1 MGGKQEM
8 FESKRAVRP
17 KIGVF
22 AIGLAAYWP
31 QFEGLHDRLQ
41 RYGAYVE
48 QQMAQWGDVAAGGMV
63 DSVEKAHETGALFA
77 REQVDIV
84 FVYTATYATSSQ
96 VLPVIQVAKAPTV
109 VLNLQPAAALDYE
122 NATTGEWL
130 ANCSACCVPEICMAL
145 TRARLPFK
153 VVSGILFDDPSAWN
167 EIREWCLAAKAA
179 HHIRGARFGFLGH
192 TYPGMLDMYS
202 DFTVVQGQLGSHIEV
217 LEIDDLV
224 ARVQD
229 APADAVREK
238 IHDIET
244 TFDFA
249 EPTTDPIAAPIEPED
264 IEWSARVA
272 VGLDALVKDFDL
284 DALAYYY
291 RGLAENENERTTA
304 GMIVGNTLL
313 TAQGIPCSG
322 EGDLKNAIAMLIMDR
337 LGCGGSF
344 TEFYALDFVERFVLM
359 GHDGP
364 GHIAISNQRPI
375 LRKLKLYHG
384 KRGFGVSVE
393 FKVQY
398 GPVTILGVTQQADSR
413 LKFLVAEGESIAG
426 PTLRVGNTNSRIR
439 FALDPA
445 SFATRWSE
453 AGPTHHVALGVGAVG
468 KQASKVGYL
477 LGLET
482 MQFA

>member
-1 MGGKQEM
+1 M
-8 FESKRAVRP
+8 FEAKRAVRP

-31 QFEGLHDRLQ
+31 QFEGLYDRLQ

-48 QQMAQWGDVAAGGMV
+48 QQMAQWGDVVAGGMV
-63 DSVEKAHETGALFA
+63 DSVEKARETGALFA

-96 VLPVIQVAKAPTV
+96 VLPVIQMAKAPTV
-109 VLNLQPAAALDYE
+109 VLNLQPSAALDYE

-153 VVSGILFDDPSAWN
+153 VVTGIVFDDPAAWN
-167 EIREWCLAAKAA
+167 EICEWCQAAKAA
-179 HHIRGARFGFLGH
+179 HHVKSARFGFLGH

-202 DFTVVQGQLGSHIEV
+202 DFTAVQGQLGSHIEV

-229 APADAVREK
+229 APADAVHEK
-238 IHDIET
+238 IHEIET
-244 TFDFA
+244 IFYFA

-344 TEFYALDFVERFVLM
+344 TEFYALDFVEQFVLM

-393 FKVQY
+393 FKVKY

-413 LKFLVAEGESIAG
+413 LKFMVAEGESIAG
-426 PTLRVGNTNSRIR
+426 PTLQVGNTNSRIR

-453 AGPTHHVALGVGAVG
+453 AGPTHHVALGVGAAG
-468 KQASKVGYL
+468 KLASKVGYL
-477 LGLET
+477 LGIET